1 MSPFTVW
8 GVKPGASRVLQIQ
21 VKLGLQSKTL
31 SQSQKSVVVKKRRRE
46 RGREGMREQ
55 EKKTGSEERRERGRE
70 KESKII
76 LCGHKGLL
84 PFSLMGIP

>member
-1 MSPFTVW
+1 MPPFTVW

-31 SQSQKSVVVKKRRRE
+31 SQSQSVVVKERRRKG
-46 RGREGMREQ
+46 RREGMREQ
-55 EKKTGSEERRERGRE
+55 EKKAGGEEEEERRE

-76 LCGHKGLL
+76 LCGHKGRL